1 MDHDW
6 KSHPA
11 FLQAGLLS
19 PAITKPF
26 CAVGMPLPPWCSGLS
41 DRILFSLLQAP
52 RGESPF
58 HRSITDPLRTSAAFL
73 QNGLYLL
80 TSEGRQ
86 LARMHNKILQRRA
99 ELPLRW
105 SQERGF
111 PLYVPLKRW
120 PPLGAEE
127 ERPPCCS
134 FLNSVIV
141 CFNLLIKWS
150 SAPRLG
156 DFWFSWTLSKAG

>member
-1 MDHDW
+1 MGHDW

-11 FLQAGLLS
+11 FLQEGLLS
-19 PAITKPF
+19 LTIPKPF
-26 CAVGMPLPPWCSGLS
+26 CAVEMPLPPWCSGLS

-58 HRSITDPLRTSAAFL
+58 HRSITDPLKPSEAFL

-80 TSEGRQ
+80 ISGERQ

-99 ELPLRW
+99 ELPLRVIPGERIPLVCTP
-105 SQERGF
+105 QEVTSSGG
-111 PLYVPLKRW
+111 W
-120 PPLGAEE
+120 EE
-127 ERPPCCS
+127 EAPLLLLPEFCDS
-134 FLNSVIV
+134 LFQ
-141 CFNLLIKWS
+141 LIKWS
-150 SAPRLG
+150 YALRLG